1 MNARFRQ
8 RITALLAAHYGIAP
22 DDRTQPGTTLRPMDP
37 DDWDGWLELIPVGVR
52 VGVEVPPLLR
62 ERVEAVVAAHPT
74 DHVLTGADFVAAW
87 GSEGARVGK
96 MKVYML
102 DAAAFRPFAPDPR
115 YVARALTEADR
126 AAFDAF
132 LARCPEKDRAE
143 ADISLDQDWPF
154 GVFDGARMVA
164 GASTYRWL
172 GLVDVGVLTDP
183 AYRGQG
189 LGKAVV
195 SAVAQHV
202 AAQGHVVCY
211 RHAVY
216 NTGSQGIAEG
226 LRFSLYATTEGVHP
240 VK

>member
-1 MNARFRQ
+1 
-8 RITALLAAHYGIAP
+8 
-22 DDRTQPGTTLRPMDP
+22 
-37 DDWDGWLELIPVGVR
+37 
-52 VGVEVPPLLR
+52 
-62 ERVEAVVAAHPT
+62 
-74 DHVLTGADFVAAW
+74 
-87 GSEGARVGK
+87 
-96 MKVYML
+96 
-102 DAAAFRPFAPDPR
+102 
-115 YVARALTEADR
+115 
-126 AAFDAF
+126 
-132 LARCPEKDRAE
+132 
-143 ADISLDQDWPF
+143 
-154 GVFDGARMVA
+154 DGARMVA

-226 LRFSLYATTEGVHP
+226 LRFSLDATTEGVHP
-240 VK
+240 VTLARPRARATCRLPTPLFFSLTANCYPLLLRNLSPPRT